1 MTKPWI
7 PTSGQPADQACPASL
22 PRAAWP
28 VDMWR
33 EARWQH
39 EAVNR
44 VLDFAP
50 DLPGAGFALFPFRLA
65 KVDDMYKILAAWP
78 CPRTTGPD
86 IDLEHDRIEAV
97 LAWCPES
104 NRVEVLGDA
113 QPQLVGSFEGYYGPG
128 ALFGQPRAFFQQWA
142 ADRAR
147 FFNFVRSVRKSQA
160 HPIPLEPDLVPGML
174 IVGPVNKVRWPIG
187 AMPSVVNCIGVRPA
201 LVRGAFLQSLRLP
214 SFISTMRNQTQLTA
228 GRAG

>member
-1 MTKPWI
+1 MTEPQVVI
-7 PTSGQPADQACPASL
+7 VPQNADQACAASL

-33 EARWQH
+33 QARWQH
-39 EAVNR
+39 VSVNR

-65 KVDDMYKILAAWP
+65 KVDDAYKVLAAWP

-86 IDLEHDRIEAV
+86 IDLEHNRIEIV

-104 NRVEVLGDA
+104 NQVEVLGDP
-113 QPQLVGSFEGYYGPG
+113 QPQLVGSLDGYFGPG

-147 FFNFVRSVRKSQA
+147 FFNFVRGVRRSGA
-160 HPIPLEPDLVPGML
+160 HPIPIEPDLVPGML
-174 IVGPVNKVRWPIG
+174 IVGPVNKVRWPVR
-187 AMPSVVNCIGVRPA
+187 AMPPVVNCVGVSPSLA
-201 LVRGAFLQSLRLP
+201 RGAFLQSLRLP
-214 SFISTMRNQTQLTA
+214 SFTSTMSDQGQRA
-228 GRAG
+228 VGRAS